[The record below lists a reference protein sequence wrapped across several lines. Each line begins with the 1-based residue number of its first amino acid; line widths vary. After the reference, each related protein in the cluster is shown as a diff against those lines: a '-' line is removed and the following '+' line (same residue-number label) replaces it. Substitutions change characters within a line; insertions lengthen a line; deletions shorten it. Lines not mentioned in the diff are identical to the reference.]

1 MSEYQRK
8 LVSYKKSNRIH
19 EIQQYMYKH
28 NSEGKQND
36 KKLKK
41 HKYGMNQIIDDHKH
55 VKDYNY
61 NL

>member
-1 MSEYQRK
+1 
-8 LVSYKKSNRIH
+8 
-19 EIQQYMYKH
+19 MYKH

-41 HKYGMNQIIDDHKH
+41 HKYGMNQIIDDHKY